1 MHAML
6 VDSVTGRATKW
17 QLHLVMMQWTTL
29 FEVAAM
35 LVLGGVGGRVL
46 MGMRLLM
53 SFLVVVDVLPVSK
66 RAMQL
71 FKYLGT
77 AALYS
82 E

>member
-17 QLHLVMMQWTTL
+17 QLHLVMMQWTRL

-35 LVLGGVGGRVL
+35 LVLGGVGGR
-46 MGMRLLM
+46 GMRLLM